1 MLDKKDIIIADKRE
15 PTGNVYVDE
24 NAAAMESYKG
34 RAKYEIVSIFAYLI
48 GVEKRH
54 FENEHEPPRMETYEK
69 LRWNKNARI
78 IRNLCILRNNIEQH
92 YKAIYTAMRDEYKS
106 IVSLPE
112 MVSQEA
118 VTELSNDG
126 IDLYKSGKSLIQYIL
141 DINRYIS
148 DRINNCK
155 TLFPIWLDWSYIRDL
170 FIMPDGLTEDG
181 AKAAA
186 ELYYENKRLY
196 PYQVYMNW
204 YPGDYGNILF
214 NDYRFV
220 KLLYEWNQDA
230 FNDNSKISDVS
241 DYTRYNVFDFL
252 EDSER
257 TVFVVDCENSDAYSL
272 CAMIQ
277 NLPEEMLSKI
287 QKVILYDDVHTTSA
301 WQILNEHTS
310 VPVEHIEIERIK
322 DSKSLVD
329 MRLATG
335 VCREFFQNNVE
346 SFVLC
351 SSDSDYWALISS
363 LPEAKFL
370 VLVEHYKCG
379 PDIKEALAQSGIFYC
394 YLDEFY
400 TGNSNQDLKIA
411 ALLMEI
417 KNYLSAS
424 VSLNVN
430 DMLMTAMTN
439 ARVNLSP
446 AERNQFY
453 DKYIRQMKLDIDES
467 GNVSL
472 KLNHKQQY

>member
-1 MLDKKDIIIADKRE
+1 MDIRE
-15 PTGNVYVDE
+15 STGNVIADE
-24 NAAAMESYKG
+24 NAAAMESYVG
-34 RAKYEIVSIFAYLI
+34 RAKYEVVSIFAYLI

-54 FENEHEPPRMETYEK
+54 FENEHEPPQLETYEK

-92 YKAIYTAMRDEYKS
+92 YGAIFKAMRDEYKS

-112 MVSQEA
+112 LVSQA
-118 VTELSNDG
+118 AINGLVNDG
-126 IDLYKSGKSLIQYIL
+126 ISLYKSGKSLIQYIL

-155 TLFPIWLDWSYIRDL
+155 LLFPIWLDWSYVRDL
-170 FIMPDGLTEDG
+170 FIMPDGLTEEG

-186 ELYYENKRLY
+186 DLYYEHKRAY
-196 PYQVYMNW
+196 PYQVYLNW
-204 YPGDYGNILF
+204 VPGDYGNILY
-214 NDYRFV
+214 NDLRFV
-220 KLLYEWNQDA
+220 KLLYEWHEDA
-230 FNDNSKISDVS
+230 FTDNSKVSDVS
-241 DYTRYNVFDFL
+241 DYTRYNIFDFL

-277 NLPEEMLSKI
+277 NLPKDMLEKI

-301 WQILNEHTS
+301 WQILNEHTD
-310 VPVEHIEIERIK
+310 VPVERIEIERIK
-322 DSKSLVD
+322 ESKSLVD

-335 VCREFFQNNVE
+335 VCREYFQNSVE

-370 VLVEHYKCG
+370 VLVEHEKCG
-379 PDIKEALAQSGIFYC
+379 PDIKDALSNSGIYYC

-400 TGNSNQDLKIA
+400 TGGDNKDLKIS
-411 ALLMEI
+411 ALI
-417 KNYLSAS
+417 KEVREYLDHAIN
-424 VSLNVN
+424 LNVN
-430 DMLMTAMTN
+430 DMMATAMQNT
-439 ARVNLSP
+439 RVNLSP
-446 AERNQFY
+446 AERSQFY
-453 DKYIRQMKLDIDES
+453 DKYIRQMKLVTDEE
-467 GNVSL
+467 GNVRL
-472 KLNHKQQY
+472 KLNLK

>member
-1 MLDKKDIIIADKRE
+1 MNLQNPQAMFETRE
-15 PTGNVYVDE
+15 SSGNAIVDE
-24 NAAAMESYKG
+24 NAAAMESYVG
-34 RAKYEIVSIFAYLI
+34 RAKYEIVSVFAYLI
-48 GVEKRH
+48 GVQKRH
-54 FENEHEPPRMETYEK
+54 FENEHEPPQMETYEK

-78 IRNLCILRNNIEQH
+78 IRNLCMLRNDIERN
-92 YKAIYTAMRDEYKS
+92 YGAIFKAMRDSYKS

-112 MVSQEA
+112 YVSQDA
-118 VTELSNDG
+118 INELANDG
-126 IDLYKSGKSLIQYIL
+126 ISLYKSGKSLIQYIL

-155 TLFPIWLDWSYIRDL
+155 PLFPIWLDWNYVKEL
-170 FIMPDGLTEDG
+170 FIMPNGLTEEG

-186 ELYYENKRLY
+186 DLYYEHKRSY
-196 PYQVYMNW
+196 PYQVYLNW
-204 YPGDYGNILF
+204 TPGDYGNILF
-214 NDYRFV
+214 NDMRFV
-220 KLLYEWNQDA
+220 KLLYEWNEDA
-230 FNDNSKISDVS
+230 FTDNSKLSDVS
-241 DYTRYNVFDFL
+241 DYTRYNIFDFL
-252 EDSER
+252 EDSEK

-277 NLPEEMLSKI
+277 NLPSEMLTKI

-322 DSKSLVD
+322 ESKSLVD

-335 VCREFFQNNVE
+335 VCREFFQNSVE

-370 VLVEHYKCG
+370 VLVEHDKVG
-379 PDIKEALAQSGIFYC
+379 PDIREALTSSGIFYC

-400 TGNSNQDLKIA
+400 TGKENQDLKIA
-411 ALLMEI
+411 ALLKEI
-417 KNYLSAS
+417 REYLSSALT
-424 VSLNVN
+424 LNVN
-430 DMLMTAMTN
+430 DMMATAMTN
-439 ARVNLSP
+439 TRVNLSP

-453 DKYIRQMKLDIDES
+453 DKYIRQMKLNVDDE
-467 GNVSL
+467 GNVTL
-472 KLNHKQQY
+472 KLNAK